1 MMKQL
6 TVVAIAVL
14 VATQANATE
23 VYKNEKVNLDLNA
36 RAYAGQ
42 FIGTKDNSVAAV
54 AASGSTPAVAAVPG
68 EKSEKVGANNYIRI
82 GAKGEA
88 VITGTQKAVAAYE
101 AQFKSQTNE
110 KDVTENSDNITTRL
124 AYAGVKDDTFGTVT
138 FGRQLGA
145 VGTMAAWTDVALSD
159 GYGNDGL
166 GIKADQYGTYRAGE
180 MVKYSG
186 VFNNVQ
192 FDADY
197 KFSGA
202 TKDASIA
209 TNASTENAANM
220 AAYGTAL
227 SYNHPSGFS
236 AGVGYNVA
244 QRDVANQ
251 NDAKLWIVGAKFDNK
266 SWYAAL
272 NYDKGTDFFYSGT
285 NGVDITGT
293 EAAFGY
299 NFANGF
305 GLMSTYNKMKQEIS
319 GSADVNAVDYYTLG
333 AQYKFNKNLRVIAE
347 YRLNNKDNGVN
358 SSATTYKATTAN
370 GIDYKNDMQLAVR
383 YDF

>member
-1 MMKQL
+1 MKKI
-6 TVVAIAVL
+6 TAVAIAVL

-23 VYKNEKVNLDLNA
+23 VYKNEKVTLDLNA

-54 AASGSTPAVAAVPG
+54 AASGSTPAVAAVAG
-68 EKSEKVGANNYIRI
+68 EKSEKTGANNYIRI
-82 GAKGEA
+82 GAKGET
-88 VITGTQKAVAAYE
+88 VITGTRKAIAAYE

-110 KDVTENSDNITTRL
+110 KDVTESADNITTRL
-124 AYAGVKDDTFGTVT
+124 AFAGVKDDNFGAVT
-138 FGRQLGA
+138 FGRQIGA
-145 VGTMAAWTDVALSD
+145 VGTLAGWTDVALTDS
-159 GYGNDGL
+159 YGNDGL
-166 GIKADQYGTYRAGE
+166 GVKADQYGTYRAGE
-180 MVKYSG
+180 MLKYSG
-186 VFNNVQ
+186 VFSNLQV
-192 FDADY
+192 DADY

-202 TKDASIA
+202 TKDASVA
-209 TNASTENAANM
+209 TNASSENAANM
-220 AAYGTAL
+220 AAFGAAV
-227 SYNHPSGFS
+227 SYNLPVGLS
-236 AGVGYNVA
+236 AGLGYNVS
-244 QRDVANQ
+244 QRTASGL
-251 NDAKLWIVGAKFDNK
+251 NDAKLWIAGIKFDDK

-285 NGVDITGT
+285 KGVDITGT

-319 GSADVNAVDYYTLG
+319 GGEDVSAVDYYTLG
-333 AQYKFNKNLRVIAE
+333 AQYKFNKNLRVMAE

-358 SSATTYKATTAN
+358 ASATKYAATTTN